1 MKTIDMKNPII
12 RIAAIGVGCLALV
25 LLLFATCCTVVDSG
39 EVGIRFHKWSLSEQ
53 DYGGVE
59 GTCKGWVFYNPIT
72 TNVFTYPIFTQRKQ
86 YETFSV
92 NAKDASLF
100 EMDPTIAYRINPDK
114 ACDIFTKYRVGVK
127 ELEEGYI
134 RTCIYEA
141 YRTCANQYT
150 SDSLMSNRA
159 NFERD
164 VRARLE
170 KSLMAEGFLVE
181 EFTSKITPPSS
192 LLSMI
197 DAKNTAIQSAL
208 KAENEVKE
216 AEANA
221 KIAVAKAEGNA
232 KAMKI
237 KADAEAY
244 YNRTIAA
251 SLSPMIVQEDM
262 IEKWDGKM
270 PQIVGGNG
278 MIRHLES
285 HREITRR
292 VPQVLL
298 PAFPMFPQGERLI
311 PPRGTSLSPLGS
323 MSLTPSG
330 HAARCLW
337 TYPSTLSDV
346 IPEDFRLNFR
356 LLSTTCRTLRATTE
370 ISSIFCSYPRPN
382 IEKC

>member
-1 MKTIDMKNPII
+1 MKKSY
-12 RIAAIGVGCLALV
+12 RV
-25 LLLFATCCTVVDSG
+25 LLITAGCIAFIAIVLAACCTVVDSG
-39 EVGIRFHKWSLSEQ
+39 EVGIRFHKWSASEE

-72 TNVFTYPIFTQRKQ
+72 TSVFTYPAFIQRKQ
-86 YETFSV
+86 YETIKV

-100 EMDPTIAYRINPDK
+100 DMDPTIAYRINPEM

-127 ELEEGYI
+127 ELEDGYI

-164 VRARLE
+164 VRQRLE
-170 KSLMAEGFLVE
+170 KSLMAEGFIVE
-181 EFTSKITPPSS
+181 EFTSKITPQQS
-192 LLSMI
+192 LLAMI

-251 SLSPMIVQEDM
+251 SLSMMIIQEDW
-262 IEKWDGKM
+262 IEKWDGK
-270 PQIVGGNG
+270 
-278 MIRHLES
+278 
-285 HREITRR
+285 
-292 VPQVLL
+292 L
-298 PAFPMFPQGERLI
+298 PTYTGSGTPLI
-311 PPRGTSLSPLGS
+311 SLP
-323 MSLTPSG
+323 
-330 HAARCLW
+330 
-337 TYPSTLSDV
+337 
-346 IPEDFRLNFR
+346 
-356 LLSTTCRTLRATTE
+356 
-370 ISSIFCSYPRPN
+370 
-382 IEKC
+382 K

>member
-1 MKTIDMKNPII
+1 MNNKLYRTLAIVIGCFVLFII
-12 RIAAIGVGCLALV
+12 IFTA
-25 LLLFATCCTVVDSG
+25 CCTVVDSG
-39 EVGIRFHKWSLSEQ
+39 EVGIKFHKWSASEQ

-59 GTCKGWVFYNPIT
+59 GTCKGWVFYNPVT
-72 TNVFTYPIFTQRKQ
+72 TNVFTYPTFTQRKQ

-92 NAKDASLF
+92 NAKDASIF
-100 EMDPTIAYRINPDK
+100 EMDPTIAYRINPEK
-114 ACDIFTKYRVGVK
+114 ACDIFVKYRVGVK

-141 YRTCANQYT
+141 YRTCANQDT

-164 VRARLE
+164 VRSRLE
-170 KSLMAEGFLVE
+170 KSLMAEGFIVE

-192 LLSMI
+192 LTEMI

-208 KAENEVKE
+208 KAENQVKE

-221 KIAVAKAEGNA
+221 KIEVAKAEGSA
-232 KAMKI
+232 RAMKI

-278 MIRHLES
+278 MMLDIS
-285 HREITRR
+285 K
-292 VPQVLL
+292 V
-298 PAFPMFPQGERLI
+298 MG
-311 PPRGTSLSPLGS
+311 GS
-323 MSLTPSG
+323 
-330 HAARCLW
+330 
-337 TYPSTLSDV
+337 
-346 IPEDFRLNFR
+346 
-356 LLSTTCRTLRATTE
+356 
-370 ISSIFCSYPRPN
+370 
-382 IEKC
+382 K

>member
-1 MKTIDMKNPII
+1 MNKNYRLLTIVGGS
-12 RIAAIGVGCLALV
+12 IAAV
-25 LLLFATCCTVVDSG
+25 LILFSVCCTVVDSG
-39 EVGIRFHKWSLSEQ
+39 EVGIRFHKWSLNEQ

-59 GTCKGWVFYNPIT
+59 GTCKGWVSYNPIT
-72 TNVFTYPIFTQRKQ
+72 TNVFTYPTFTQRKQ

-150 SDSLMSNRA
+150 SGSLMSNRA

-270 PQIVGGNG
+270 PQIMSGNG
-278 MIRHLES
+278 GMIMDIS
-285 HREITRR
+285 K
-292 VPQVLL
+292 
-298 PAFPMFPQGERLI
+298 
-311 PPRGTSLSPLGS
+311 
-323 MSLTPSG
+323 
-330 HAARCLW
+330 
-337 TYPSTLSDV
+337 V
-346 IPEDFRLNFR
+346 IGN
-356 LLSTTCRTLRATTE
+356 S
-370 ISSIFCSYPRPN
+370 
-382 IEKC
+382 K

>member
-1 MKTIDMKNPII
+1 MSSNISGINTKSGTVRFFMYLG
-12 RIAAIGVGCLALV
+12 AGF
-25 LLLFATCCTVVDSG
+25 LLLIILFAVCCTVVDSG
-39 EVGIRFHKWSLSEQ
+39 EVGIKFHKWSASEQ

-72 TNVFTYPIFTQRKQ
+72 TSVFTYPTFTQRKQ

-100 EMDPTIAYRINPDK
+100 EMDPTIAYRINPEK

-150 SDSLMSNRA
+150 SDSLMSHRA
-159 NFERD
+159 NFEGD
-164 VRARLE
+164 VRQRLE

-181 EFTSKITPPSS
+181 EFTSKITPPTS

-251 SLSPMIVQEDM
+251 SLSPMIIQEDM

-270 PQIVGGNG
+270 PQIVGGDG
-278 MIRHLES
+278 MML
-285 HREITRR
+285 
-292 VPQVLL
+292 
-298 PAFPMFPQGERLI
+298 
-311 PPRGTSLSPLGS
+311 
-323 MSLTPSG
+323 
-330 HAARCLW
+330 
-337 TYPSTLSDV
+337 DV
-346 IPEDFRLNFR
+346 SKIM
-356 LLSTTCRTLRATTE
+356 A
-370 ISSIFCSYPRPN
+370 
-382 IEKC
+382 K

>member
-1 MKTIDMKNPII
+1 MKKIYV
-12 RIAAIGVGCLALV
+12 RLGAVAAVLLV
-25 LLLFATCCTVVDSG
+25 LVIVFMACCTVVDAG
-39 EVGIRFHKWSLSEQ
+39 EVGVKFHKWSMSEK

-59 GTCKGWVFYNPIT
+59 GTCKGWVLYNPIT
-72 TNVFTYPIFTQRKQ
+72 TNVFSYPTFTQRKQ
-86 YETFSV
+86 YETIKV

-100 EMDPTIAYRINPDK
+100 DMDPTIAYRINPDK

-127 ELEEGYI
+127 ELEDGYI

-141 YRTCANQYT
+141 YRTCANQYS

-164 VRARLE
+164 VRTRLE
-170 KSLMAEGFLVE
+170 KSLMSEGFIVE
-181 EFTSKITPPSS
+181 EFTSKITPPAS

-232 KAMKI
+232 RAMKI

-244 YNRTIAA
+244 YNKTIAA
-251 SLSPMIVQEDM
+251 SLSPMIIQEDM

-270 PQIVGGNG
+270 PQIVGSQG
-278 MIRHLES
+278 MML
-285 HREITRR
+285 
-292 VPQVLL
+292 
-298 PAFPMFPQGERLI
+298 
-311 PPRGTSLSPLGS
+311 
-323 MSLTPSG
+323 
-330 HAARCLW
+330 
-337 TYPSTLSDV
+337 DV
-346 IPEDFRLNFR
+346 SKVIG
-356 LLSTTCRTLRATTE
+356 
-370 ISSIFCSYPRPN
+370 
-382 IEKC
+382 K